1 MPSFLIQSPHSPEE
15 CLKTLDH
22 VLAAGYLTHFQW
34 ACPSGDH
41 TGYLI
46 LQAENKADA
55 ILAVPTFV
63 RGKARVIEL
72 TQFSPEQVK
81 AMHSMKH

>member
-1 MPSFLIQSPHSPEE
+1 MPSFMIQSPHTQEE

-22 VLAAGYLTHFQW
+22 ALAAGYLTHFQW

-46 LQAENKADA
+46 IEAENKVQA
-55 ILAVPTFV
+55 LMAVPSFV
-63 RGKARVIEL
+63 RGKARAVEVI
-72 TQFSPEQVK
+72 QFNPDQVK
-81 AMHSMKH
+81 SMHDKKK